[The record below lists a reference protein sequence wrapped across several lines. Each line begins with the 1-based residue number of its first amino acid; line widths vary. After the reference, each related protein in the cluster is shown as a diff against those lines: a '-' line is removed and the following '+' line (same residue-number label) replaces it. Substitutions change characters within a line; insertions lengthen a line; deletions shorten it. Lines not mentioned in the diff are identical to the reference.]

1 MQATERVDVASA
13 ALFLVAEAESQGLVL
28 TIEQRPLEPLRM
40 GHYSTVVSIRPA
52 RPAAAVVEPEQ
63 WTEDPDHG

>member
-1 MQATERVDVASA
+1 MNGTEHMDVATA
-13 ALFLVAEAESQGLVL
+13 ACFVVAAAERQGLVL

-52 RPAAAVVEPEQ
+52 RPPAPVAEPELL
-63 WTEDPDHG
+63 TEDPDHG